1 MGRFPANLEEL
12 LGRTLPIESFVVTIT
27 DKLCVSLCCEM
38 VTVLTLVN
46 DARLRLDAFP
56 LISDVS

>member
-12 LGRTLPIESFVVTIT
+12 LGRTLPIESFVVSIT

-46 DARLRLDAFP
+46 DARL
-56 LISDVS
+56 